1 MNNQGKSAV
10 SFCSM
15 LVVLLLAAAC
25 QLQEGSS
32 EYAAQEEGA
41 VLRWEEVAAQIP
53 KGISKSD
60 SLALSKN
67 IIRDWRLRKN
77 WLSQAESQMG
87 NDLDSFEVV
96 VQRYREDLL
105 ILTYRNQLA
114 QQKVDTNVSNQE
126 LRTWYTQAS
135 KQLKLSKDIVR
146 VSYLAL
152 PMASRWTSS
161 LKREMAGAER
171 GPSESLVAFSKKWAR
186 QYRLG
191 DTTWVEISEL
201 VRQLGVPAFDPNQM
215 LTRGYKEWTMGS
227 TRYVVYVHEVRRAE
241 STLPFDLAKPWIR
254 AMVVDARKKKFWS
267 ELEQNMIE
275 ED

>member
-1 MNNQGKSAV
+1 MDNKGKSTFSPSCV
-10 SFCSM
+10 F
-15 LVVLLLAAAC
+15 LLLLAVASC
-25 QLQEGSS
+25 QLEQRSN

-41 VLRWEEVAAQIP
+41 FLRWEEVAAQIP
-53 KGISKSD
+53 KGISESD

-114 QQKVDTNVSNQE
+114 QQKVDTNVSIQE

-135 KQLKLSKDIVR
+135 KQLKLSKDIVQ

-152 PMASRWTSS
+152 PMTSRWTSS
-161 LKREMAGAER
+161 LKREMAGAQR
-171 GPSESLVAFSKKWAR
+171 GPSDNLVTFSKKWAR

-201 VRQLGVPAFDPNQM
+201 ARQLGVPAFDPNQM
-215 LTRGYKEWTMGS
+215 LTRGYKEWTMGP

-267 ELEQNMIE
+267 ELEQNMLE
-275 ED
+275 

>member
-1 MNNQGKSAV
+1 MDNKGKSAFSPSCV
-10 SFCSM
+10 FLLL
-15 LVVLLLAAAC
+15 LVVASC
-25 QLQEGSS
+25 QLEQRSN

-53 KGISKSD
+53 KGISESD

-114 QQKVDTNVSNQE
+114 QQKVDTNVSVQE

-135 KQLKLSKDIVR
+135 KQLKLSKDIVQ

-152 PMASRWTSS
+152 PMTSRWTSS
-161 LKREMAGAER
+161 LKREMAGAQR
-171 GPSESLVAFSKKWAR
+171 GPSDNLVTFSKKWAR

-201 VRQLGVPAFDPNQM
+201 ARQLGVPAFDPNQM
-215 LTRGYKEWTMGS
+215 LTRGYKEWTMGP

-267 ELEQNMIE
+267 ELEQNMLE
-275 ED
+275 

>member
-1 MNNQGKSAV
+1 MYDQGKLAV
-10 SFCSM
+10 SHYCVF
-15 LVVLLLAAAC
+15 LLLWVIASC
-25 QLQEGSS
+25 QLKDRSE

-53 KGISKSD
+53 KGISESD

-77 WLSQAESQMG
+77 WLSQAESQLG

-105 ILTYRNQLA
+105 ILTYRNLLA

-135 KQLKLSKDIVR
+135 KQLKLSKDIVQ

-152 PMASRWTSS
+152 PTTSRWGLS
-161 LKREMAGAER
+161 LKKEMAGAQR
-171 GPSESLVAFSKKWAR
+171 GPSENLVTFSKKWAR

-201 VRQLGVPAFDPNQM
+201 ARQLGVPAFDPNQM
-215 LTRGYKEWTMGS
+215 LTRGYKEWTMGP
-227 TRYVVYVHEVRRAE
+227 TRYVVYVHDVRRAE

-267 ELEQNMIE
+267 ELEQNMLE
-275 ED
+275 EN

>member
-1 MNNQGKSAV
+1 
-10 SFCSM
+10 M
-15 LVVLLLAAAC
+15 LVLLVVVSAC
-25 QLQEGSS
+25 QLKERSD

-41 VLRWEEVAAQIP
+41 VLRWDEVAAQIP

-77 WLSQAESQMG
+77 WLAQAESQMG

-105 ILTYRNQLA
+105 ILTYQNQLA
-114 QQKVDTNVSNQE
+114 QQKVDTNVSIQE

-135 KQLKLSKDIVR
+135 KQLKLSKDIVQ

-152 PMASRWTSS
+152 PMASRWTST
-161 LKREMAGAER
+161 LKKEMVGAQR
-171 GPSESLVAFSKKWAR
+171 DPSEQLVTFSKKWAR

-201 VRQLGVPAFDPNQM
+201 ARQLGVPAFDPNQM
-215 LTRGYKEWTMGS
+215 LTRGYKEWTMGP
-227 TRYVVYVHEVRRAE
+227 TRYVVYVHDVRRAE
-241 STLPFDLAKPWIR
+241 STLPFELAKPWIR

-267 ELEQNMIE
+267 DLEQNMLE
-275 ED
+275 VD